1 MKTAEEEKR
10 HAEIWRQL
18 RSTTEL
24 HAASWQRLQAWRA
37 RLPHALLLSGARGL
51 GKQDLA
57 RAFAASLL
65 CESPKINGSACGE
78 CAACHW
84 FEQGNHPD
92 FRMLTKEVSMKAM
105 DKEKSVKAGVSTD
118 KDEKEEKSNRS
129 GQEII
134 IDRVRE
140 LDEFFAVGSH
150 RQKSRIIL
158 IYPAESLN
166 AAAANAILKVL
177 EEPPANTLFL
187 LVSNEPMRLL
197 PTLRSRCQ
205 NLAVPLPD
213 AREAAAFLGAS
224 GLNEAATW
232 LALAGGAPGLAIQLA
247 AKTTDWAAPL
257 TDALQ
262 RGDRLE
268 VIATAANLEKALK
281 AVKGE
286 NPLPMFVDW
295 TQKWL
300 VDLNLAARHLPIRF
314 YLAQRAKIEALAQ
327 KSQPV
332 KLTRFYRQLL
342 QLRRESEHPLNL
354 RLFLEQFFFRYR
366 ALFVES

>member
-1 MKTAEEEKR
+1 MKTTEEKSP
-10 HAEIWRQL
+10 AEVWQNL
-18 RSTTEL
+18 RKTAEL
-24 HAASWQRLQAWRA
+24 HAASWKRLQDWRP
-37 RLPHALLLSGARGL
+37 LPHALLISGVRGL
-51 GKQDLA
+51 GKQDFA
-57 RAFAASLL
+57 RAFAASQL
-65 CESPKINGSACGE
+65 CEKPEANGEACGK
-78 CAACHW
+78 CPACHW
-84 FEQGNHPD
+84 FEQDNHPD
-92 FRMLTKEVSMKAM
+92 FRMLTKEVLMKEM
-105 DKEKSVKAGVSTD
+105 SKEKSVKAGMTVPPD
-118 KDEKEEKSNRS
+118 KDEEKSNRK

-140 LDEFFAVGSH
+140 LDEFLAVGSH

-158 IYPAESLN
+158 IHPAESLN
-166 AAAANAILKVL
+166 EAAANAILKVL

-213 AREAAAFLGAS
+213 AQQAAAYLEAS
-224 GLNEAATW
+224 GLSEAATW
-232 LALAGGAPGLAIQLA
+232 LALAGGAPGLALQLA
-247 AKTTDWAAPL
+247 AKTADWVAPL

-286 NPLPMFVDW
+286 NPLPQLVDW
-295 TQKWL
+295 AQKWL
-300 VDLNLAARHLPIRF
+300 VDLNLAVQHLPIRF
-314 YLAQRAKIEALAQ
+314 YLAQRAKIEALAK

-354 RLFLEQFFFRYR
+354 RLFLEQFFFHYR

>member
-1 MKTAEEEKR
+1 MK
-10 HAEIWRQL
+10 
-18 RSTTEL
+18 TTEL
-24 HAASWQRLQAWRA
+24 HAASWQRLQDWRA
-37 RLPHALLLSGARGL
+37 RLPHALLISGARGL

-65 CESPKINGSACGE
+65 CEAPCADGSACGK
-78 CAACHW
+78 CLACHW
-84 FEQGNHPD
+84 LEQGNHPD
-92 FRMLTKEVSMKAM
+92 FRMLMPEAMRATAEEKKSGKA
-105 DKEKSVKAGVSTD
+105 DKAASTESADKA
-118 KDEKEEKSNRS
+118 EKSNRS
-129 GQEII
+129 GQQII
-134 IDRVRE
+134 IDQVRE
-140 LDEFFAVGSH
+140 LDEFFAVGTH

-158 IYPAESLN
+158 VYPAESMN
-166 AAAANAILKVL
+166 RAAANALLKVL

-187 LVSNEPMRLL
+187 LISNEPMRLL

-213 AREAAAFLGAS
+213 ATRAAAFLAAS

-232 LALAGGAPGLAIQLA
+232 LALAGGAPGLAMQLA
-247 AKTTDWAAPL
+247 AKTADWVAPL

-268 VIATAANLEKALK
+268 VIAAAAHLEKALK

-286 NPLPMFVDW
+286 NPLPQFVDW
-295 TQKWL
+295 AQKWL
-300 VDLNLAARHLPIRF
+300 VDLNLAARDLPIRF

-332 KLTRFYRQLL
+332 KLSRFYRQLL